1 MVILEELS
9 LKRSNMS
16 TKICTKCGED
26 KPLAEFYKN
35 RENLR
40 PDCKSCGYK
49 TNKVYR
55 STEQGRINKILAT
68 RRWKKTEK
76 GKQAALRYVNSTK
89 GRAST
94 LKKRIKYA
102 YGLSI
107 EAHAQLMEKA
117 KNSCE
122 ICHSSAKICIDHDHK
137 TGKIRGILCDLCN
150 KGLGLFSD
158 NAQFLSRAIRYLEEK
173 Q

>member
-9 LKRSNMS
+9 LKRFNML
-16 TKICTKCGED
+16 TKICSKCGEE
-26 KPLAEFYKN
+26 KPLKEFYKN

-49 TNKVYR
+49 INAIYR
-55 STEQGRINKILAT
+55 STERGRNNKILAT

-76 GKQAALRYVNSTK
+76 GKQAALRYANSKK
-89 GRAST
+89 GRVST

-102 YGLSI
+102 YGLSL

-117 KNSCE
+117 NNSCE
-122 ICHSSAKICIDHDHK
+122 ICQSSAKICIDHDHK

-158 NAQFLSRAIRYLEEK
+158 NAQFLSNAIKYLEESK
-173 Q
+173 